1 MKPIA
6 IVTDSTS
13 DLPPALAA
21 QLHIHIVPCNVHF
34 GQEVYRERVDLT
46 TDQFYEKLAA
56 AKELPKTSQP
66 SVGVFREMYQSL
78 AKEYAGIVSIHL
90 AAKLSGT
97 YQSAVLAAKEVTD
110 IPIAAIDS
118 GTTSMALGWLAVVA
132 ARASQARQTFESLVT
147 LVNTTIP
154 RTRLLALLEN
164 LDNVVKG
171 GRIGKAAA
179 FMGTMLNIKPLIEIK
194 NGDVIPVE
202 RIRTWQKAKARLVEL
217 TKAFGGLDEL
227 AVMHAHAPDDAAALA
242 EQLSEFYPRDRMV
255 ITEAGAVLGTHAGR
269 GALGVMAIVR

>member
-13 DLPPALAA
+13 DLPALLAT
-21 QLHIHIVPCNVHF
+21 QLHIHVVPCNVHF

-46 TDQFYEKLAA
+46 TDQFYEKLAT

-66 SVGVFREMYQSL
+66 SVGVFTELYQTL
-78 AKEYAGIVSIHL
+78 AKNHDGIISIHL

-97 YQSAVLAAKEVTD
+97 YQSAALAAKEVTG
-110 IPIAAIDS
+110 IPIATIDS
-118 GTTSMALGWLAVVA
+118 GTTSMSLGWLAVIA
-132 ARASQARQTFESLVT
+132 ARVSQTKQDFESIVAT
-147 LVNTTIP
+147 VNAAVP

-171 GRIGKAAA
+171 GRVGKAAA
-179 FMGTMLNIKPLIEIK
+179 LVSGILSIKPILEIK
-194 NGDVIPVE
+194 NGDVNPVE

-217 TKAFGGLDEL
+217 TKAFGTLDEL
-227 AVMHAHAPDDAAALA
+227 AVMHAHAPDDALVLA
-242 EQLSEFYPRDRMV
+242 EQLSAFYPRDRIV

-269 GALGVMAIVR
+269 GALGVMVVVH